1 MRSGVVAVEFFMV
14 LTRVVTS
21 CMLGRRLKSS
31 SGGLVWYMGGCE
43 LCRLTV
49 SVRMVCVF
57 VVLPPSICAKCFERV
72 LDMSTCE
79 VMGASSWCDSRF
91 GIGRVHLP
99 WVRLGCLSR

>member
-21 CMLGRRLKSS
+21 CVLGSSFKSW
-31 SGGLVWYMGGCE
+31 SGGLVWYVGGWE

-49 SVRMVCVF
+49 LVRIVCVF

-72 LDMSTCE
+72 LDMFIC
-79 VMGASSWCDSRF
+79 VVIGASSWCDGRF